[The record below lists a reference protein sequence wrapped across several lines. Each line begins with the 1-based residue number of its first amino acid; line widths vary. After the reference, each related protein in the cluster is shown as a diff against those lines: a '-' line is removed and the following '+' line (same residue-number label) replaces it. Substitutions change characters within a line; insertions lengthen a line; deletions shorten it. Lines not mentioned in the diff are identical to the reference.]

1 MEKSKNKSLRAWE
14 IAALMALSLALCAG
28 TWAQTRQ
35 QTISSAL
42 VRLHVIA
49 DSDAAE
55 EQEIKLEVR
64 DAVLAYLT
72 PVLEEAESQQ
82 QARQIIR
89 DNLEGIAQA
98 AGSAARGRQVS
109 VTLSRES
116 YPTRE
121 YEGFTLPAGRY
132 ESLRVILGQGQGKNW
147 WCVVFPPL
155 CLSAAESERVQDVLK
170 GEDLSIVTE
179 EKGYVLRFRLVEL
192 WGEFLNTVLNAAG
205 G

>member
-14 IAALMALSLALCAG
+14 IAALMALSLTLCAG
-28 TWAQTRQ
+28 TWAQSRQ
-35 QTISSAL
+35 QSISSAL

-49 DSDAAE
+49 VSDAAE

-72 PVLEEAESQQ
+72 PALENAENQQ
-82 QARQIIR
+82 QARQIITE
-89 DNLEGIAQA
+89 NLEGIARA
-98 AGSAARGRQVS
+98 ADSAAQGRQVS

-132 ESLRVILGQGQGKNW
+132 ESLRVILGEGEGKNW

-155 CLSAAESERVQDVLK
+155 CMAAAEREEVQNVLN
-170 GEDLSIVTE
+170 GEDLAIVTE
-179 EKGYVLRFRLVEL
+179 EEGYILRFKFVEL
-192 WGEFLNTVLNAAG
+192 WGELLNALS
-205 G
+205 